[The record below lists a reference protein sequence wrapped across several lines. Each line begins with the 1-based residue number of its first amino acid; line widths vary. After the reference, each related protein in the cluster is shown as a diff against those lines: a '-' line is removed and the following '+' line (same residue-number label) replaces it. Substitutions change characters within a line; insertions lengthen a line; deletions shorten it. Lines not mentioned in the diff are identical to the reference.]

1 MKRVKKLKILAI
13 CSSAKKGNTYSVL
26 NTIKENYPNIDF
38 KIMMLKDM
46 NLERCL
52 GCYSCIRLGEENC
65 PLKDDRDTII
75 NEMLESDGVVLASPV
90 YVNSATSLMKIF
102 FERTGYE
109 GHRPR
114 FYDKFAMT
122 IAVCGMFGAKETNKF
137 MSDIFTSYGFD
148 VVSSLELQV
157 ATKTEKETLYN
168 HKLITEAFNAFIDK
182 IEKGERDPP
191 PMGQLVRFN
200 IFKLVSKHQKDY
212 FKADYEYY
220 KDKSDIPYGGKIS
233 SVNKKLAYV
242 QAGKMLNDFMKVR

>member
-1 MKRVKKLKILAI
+1 MKRVKKMKILAI
-13 CSSAKKGNTYSVL
+13 CSSAKNGNTYSVL
-26 NTIKENYPNIDF
+26 NSIKENYPSIDF
-38 KIMMLKDM
+38 KILMLKDV

-52 GCYSCIRLGEENC
+52 GCYSCIRLGEKNC

-75 NEMLESDGVVLASPV
+75 NEILESDGVVFASPV

-102 FERTGYE
+102 IERTGYE

-122 IAVCGMFGAKETNKF
+122 IAVCGMFGAKETNQF
-137 MSDIFTSYGFD
+137 MTDIFTQYGFNF
-148 VVSSLELQV
+148 VSSLELQV

-168 HKLITEAFNAFIDK
+168 HKLIIEAFDAFIDK
-182 IEKGERDPP
+182 IEKGERNKPS
-191 PMGQLVRFN
+191 MGQLVRFN
-200 IFKLVSKHQKDY
+200 LFKLISEHQKDY

-220 KDKSDIPYGGKIS
+220 KDKSDIPYDGKIS
-233 SVNKKLAYV
+233 SAKKKLAYI